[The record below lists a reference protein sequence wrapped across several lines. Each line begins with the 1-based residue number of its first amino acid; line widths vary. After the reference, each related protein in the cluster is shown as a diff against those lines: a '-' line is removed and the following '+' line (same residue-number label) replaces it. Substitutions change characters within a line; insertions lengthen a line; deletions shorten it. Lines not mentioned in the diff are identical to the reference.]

1 MKKKIFIAGLIGTA
15 MVYLTSCY
23 NNQKDIASL
32 PTVSFVNQIAP
43 ILTSAA
49 CGCHNNGNGTSV
61 VQFSNLYKQNHGV
74 DTVNYDVIYGKK
86 DILSKWAKGTSSHP
100 GMGGIYLTV
109 DQEATINQWI
119 VLGAPDDRS
128 TGPVTG
134 TITYTVNIAP
144 IVSSVCSGS
153 SCHGGLAFTMNQAAI
168 GVGGAHSSALQG
180 FVNDGQWTGHGGG
193 KQSASVTATLKAWI
207 AQGMK

>member
-86 DILSKWAKGTSSHP
+86 AILAKWVDSSGSHP
-100 GMGGIYLTV
+100 GIGGIYLTV
-109 DQEATINQWI
+109 DQEATIKQWLA
-119 VLGAPDDRS
+119 LGAPDDRS

-134 TITYTVNIAP
+134 TITYAVNIAP

-153 SCHGGLAFTMNQAAI
+153 ACHGGLAFTMNQPAL
-168 GVGGAHSSALQG
+168 VAHESALQG
-180 FVNDGQWTGHGGG
+180 FVNDGNWTGHGGG